1 MGRLPYMK
9 KDNENEDDRE
19 EDREAYDREEY
30 DRAPRKK
37 ESEYR
42 KPDKVFMKNGNGK
55 SNEYYTGNK
64 SKDLLVHIM
73 QKGIEVDK
81 PVKTKIYNQSIQWNR
96 RQYPIVPERFVT
108 DYNGLNHQ
116 YVDVNDVA
124 VLTWHKDHEDKCK
137 KCGGKMTVDARESRA
152 LGRRGVFQAIW
163 GLDNTHMILMVVI
176 LIGAMAMAGGFFWA
190 YSENTKNV
198 TQVQANVKEIAR
210 LNNVIETYHNVT
222 GITIGK

>member
-1 MGRLPYMK
+1 MR
-9 KDNENEDDRE
+9 KDNEDEDDRE
-19 EDREAYDREEY
+19 EDREAYDRAEY
-30 DRAPRKK
+30 DRKAPRR
-37 ESEYR
+37 ERREEREYK
-42 KPDKVFMKNGNGK
+42 KPDKVLMKNEHGEK
-55 SNEYYTGNK
+55 SDYYTGNK

-81 PVKTKIYNQSIQWNR
+81 PIKTKIYNQSVEWNR
-96 RQYPIVPERFVT
+96 RQWAIVPERFVT

-124 VLTWHKDHEDKCK
+124 VLTWKKDHEDKCK
-137 KCGGKMTVDARESRA
+137 KCGGKMTVDAKESRA

-163 GLDNTHMILMVVI
+163 GLDNTHMILMIVI
-176 LIGAMAMAGGFFWA
+176 MIGAMAMAGGFFWA

-210 LNNVIETYHNVT
+210 LNDVIETYHNVT